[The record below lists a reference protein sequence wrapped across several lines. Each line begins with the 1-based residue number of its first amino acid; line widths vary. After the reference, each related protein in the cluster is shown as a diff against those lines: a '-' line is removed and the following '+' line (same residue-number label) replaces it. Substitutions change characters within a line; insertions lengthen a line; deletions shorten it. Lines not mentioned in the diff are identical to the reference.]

1 MLKKLLM
8 GLLVVF
14 MMVSLCG
21 AAEVAGVNVPDSIKA
36 GQDSLLLNGAGVRTK
51 FFMDLYV
58 GGLYV
63 KEKGMEAA
71 EIVAADEPMAMRLHI
86 ISGLITS
93 DKMES
98 TTREGFENA
107 TGGNTAPIQ
116 DEIDNFIAVF
126 KEKIEKND
134 VYDLI
139 YVPGKGVE
147 TYKNGTY
154 ASVTKGLEFKQ
165 ALFGIWLGD
174 KPAQKSLKQEMLGE

>member
-8 GLLVVF
+8 GILVFF

-21 AAEVAGVNVPDSIKA
+21 AAEVAGVTVPDSIKA

-63 KEKGMEAA
+63 KEQGMDAA
-71 EIVAADEPMAMRLHI
+71 EIVAADEPMAIKLQI

-93 DKMES
+93 EKMED

-107 TGGNTAPIQ
+107 TGGNTAPIK
-116 DEIDNFIAVF
+116 DEIDSFIAVF
-126 KEKIEKND
+126 KEKIEKTD

-147 TYKNGTY
+147 TYKNGTF
-154 ASVTKGLEFKQ
+154 ASVTKGLEFKK

-174 KPAQKSLKQEMLGE
+174 KPAQKSLKKEMLGE

>member
-1 MLKKLLM
+1 MKKLLM
-8 GLLVVF
+8 SLLVFF

-21 AAEVAGVNVPDSIKA
+21 AAEVAGVSVSDSIKA

-58 GGLYV
+58 GCLYV
-63 KEKGMEAA
+63 KEKGMDAGQ
-71 EIVAADEPMAMRLHI
+71 IVAADAPMAIKMQI

-93 DKMES
+93 DKMEK
-98 TTREGFENA
+98 TTREGFVNA

-116 DEIDNFIAVF
+116 NEIDTFIAVF
-126 KEKIEKND
+126 NEKIEKGD

-154 ASVTKGLEFKQ
+154 ASITKGLDFKK

-174 KPAQKSLKQEMLGE
+174 KPAQKSLKKEMLGQ

>member
-1 MLKKLLM
+1 MLKKVLM
-8 GLLVVF
+8 GFLVCF

-21 AAEVAGVNVPDSIKA
+21 AAEVAGVTMPDSLKA

-63 KEKGMEAA
+63 KEKGMDPA
-71 EIVAADEPMAMRLHI
+71 EIVEADAPMAIKLHI

-93 DKMES
+93 DKMEK

-116 DEIDNFIAVF
+116 DEIDTFIAVF
-126 KEKIEKND
+126 KEKIEKGD

-154 ASVTKGLEFKQ
+154 ASITTGIAFKQ

-174 KPAQKSLKQEMLGE
+174 KPAQKSLKEEMLGQ

>member
-1 MLKKLLM
+1 MFRKLFM
-8 GLLVVF
+8 GLMVFF

-21 AAEVAGVNVPDSIKA
+21 AAEVAGVTMPDSLKA

-63 KEKGMEAA
+63 KAKGMEAG
-71 EIVAADEPMAMRLHI
+71 ELVEADAPMAISLHI

-93 DKMES
+93 EKMEK

-107 TGGNTAPIQ
+107 TGGNTESIQ
-116 DEIDNFIAVF
+116 DEIDTFIAVF
-126 KEKIEKND
+126 NEKIEKGD

-147 TYKNGTY
+147 TYKNGKF
-154 ASVTKGLEFKQ
+154 ASVTKGLEFKK

-174 KPAQKSLKQEMLGE
+174 KPAQKSLKKEMLGI

>member
-1 MLKKLLM
+1 MLKKLFM
-8 GLLVVF
+8 SLLVCF

-21 AAEVAGVNVPDSIKA
+21 AAEVAGVTMPDALKA

-63 KEKGMEAA
+63 EEQGMDAA
-71 EIVAADEPMAMRLHI
+71 EIVEADAPMAIKLHI

-93 DKMES
+93 DKMEK

-107 TGGNTAPIQ
+107 TDGNTGPIQ
-116 DEIDNFIAVF
+116 AEIDNFIAVF
-126 KEKIEKND
+126 KEKIEKGD

-147 TYKNGTY
+147 TYKNEKY
-154 ASVTKGLEFKQ
+154 ASITKGLDFKK

-174 KPAQKSLKQEMLGE
+174 KPAQKSLKKEMLGQ